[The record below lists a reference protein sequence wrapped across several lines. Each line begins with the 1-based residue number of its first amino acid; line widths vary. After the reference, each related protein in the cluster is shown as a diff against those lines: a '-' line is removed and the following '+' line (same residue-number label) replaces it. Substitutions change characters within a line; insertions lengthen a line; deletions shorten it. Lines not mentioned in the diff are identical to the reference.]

1 MHKIK
6 FNGKEFENVQTALN
20 EVVFEHYPIKLKKYI
35 KTNEIEI
42 ENDNEKKICK
52 SYSEAEEFILKNDS
66 NSK

>member
-1 MHKIK
+1 MHKIR

-20 EVVFEHYPIKLKKYI
+20 EVVFEQYQ
-35 KTNEIEI
+35 IEI

>member
-1 MHKIK
+1 MHKIR

-20 EVVFEHYPIKLKKYI
+20 EVVFEHYP
-35 KTNEIEI
+35 IEI

>member
-1 MHKIK
+1 MHKIR

-20 EVVFEHYPIKLKKYI
+20 EVVEHYP
-35 KTNEIEI
+35 IEI

>member
-1 MHKIK
+1 MHKIR
-6 FNGKEFENVQTALN
+6 FNEKEFENVQIALN
-20 EVVFEHYPIKLKKYI
+20 EVVFEHYP
-35 KTNEIEI
+35 IEI

>member
-1 MHKIK
+1 MHKIR

-20 EVVFEHYPIKLKKYI
+20 EVVFEHYPIK
-35 KTNEIEI
+35 I